1 MPQTSQR
8 NGLLNGTTVP
18 PGEAIERILAL
29 ARGQLGMDVA
39 FVSAIENGL
48 ELLKAVEGDADS
60 FGLDGGTAIPLEES
74 YCNRMIKGRLPNV
87 VPDAQHD
94 ERVQDL
100 AVTMSASIGAYIG
113 VPVHLWDGRLYGT
126 LCCLSHAAAPSLDE
140 RDVRFMHVLA
150 SVIGDQIE
158 QEARRAERK
167 RVVATRVQ
175 DALEQGVNMVFQPVF
190 DLERGGVFAYEA
202 LARFPVEP
210 YRPPSDWFADAAEV
224 GLVTKLELAALESA
238 LERLPGV
245 PEGIRLALNVSPATA
260 ISPEFVQL
268 LLPHAHRIIIE
279 VTEHERVEDYAALN
293 HALSGLRAAGAWIA
307 IDDVGAGFASLSHIL
322 SLAPD
327 IVKLDLSLTRDIA
340 ADPMR
345 DALASSL
352 VDFAAGIDATIGAEG
367 IETQSE
373 LDRLR
378 VLKVR
383 YGQGFHLGP
392 PAPLSG
398 SQEEDP
404 WAGED
409 DA

>member
-1 MPQTSQR
+1 MPHTSQ
-8 NGLLNGTTVP
+8 NGLLSETAVP

-39 FVSAIENGL
+39 FVSAFENGL
-48 ELLKAVEGDADS
+48 ELLKAVEGDAAS
-60 FGLDGGTAIPLEES
+60 FGLEGGVAIPLEES
-74 YCNRMIKGRLPNV
+74 YCNRMIKGRLPNAV
-87 VPDAQHD
+87 ADAQHD
-94 ERVQDL
+94 EQVQDL
-100 AVTMSASIGAYIG
+100 AVTMSAGIGAYIG
-113 VPVHLWDGRLYGT
+113 VPVHLWDGRLFGT
-126 LCCLSHAAAPSLDE
+126 LCCLSHTAEPSLDD

-150 SVIGDQIE
+150 SVIADQIE

-167 RVVATRVQ
+167 RVIASRVE
-175 DALEQGVNMVFQPVF
+175 DALDQGVNMVFQPVY

-224 GLVTKLELAALESA
+224 GLGSKLELAALESA
-238 LERLPGV
+238 LGRLPGV
-245 PEGIRLALNVSPATA
+245 PEGIRLAVNVSPATA
-260 ISPEFVQL
+260 ISPDFFHL
-268 LLPHAHRIIIE
+268 LAPQAHRLIIE

-293 HALSGLRAAGAWIA
+293 RALSGLRALGAWIA

-398 SQEEDP
+398 AREDDP